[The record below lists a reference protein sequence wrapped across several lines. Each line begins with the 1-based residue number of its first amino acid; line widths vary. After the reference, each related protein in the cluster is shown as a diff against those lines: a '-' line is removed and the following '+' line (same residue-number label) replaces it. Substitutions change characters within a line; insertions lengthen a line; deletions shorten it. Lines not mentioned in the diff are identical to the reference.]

1 MARKQSQRETAAAT
15 KRKAPAS
22 QGASAIPAP
31 GGEISGASIA
41 IVAVVTLGAFVAL
54 LNQTIM
60 SPALPGLMRDF
71 GINAGDAQWVTS
83 IYMLVSGIMVPVSG
97 YLIDKFS
104 TRKLFFASM
113 GAFIV
118 GTLLCAAAPAYLI
131 LLLGRVLQ
139 AAGSGVLLPL
149 VATVPLLVFPP
160 EKRGTAMGVAGIVMA
175 AGPAVGP
182 VVGGM
187 IIDSMGWRPMFLM
200 IAPLAALILVLGLCM
215 LRNVGTLSDPGFDIL
230 SVVLSTVA
238 FGCMLYGFSSASNM
252 GWSSP
257 VVIVCI
263 VLGIA
268 ALVMFVVRQRRL
280 AEPLLRLEALATK
293 DFLVAAIVVTLINA
307 AVSVT
312 NVTLPIFLQNVLGV
326 SAATTGMVMLP
337 AAAVG
342 IVLSPVAGVL
352 FDRRGPRGLAVVGL
366 IVMTLG
372 LFMLSRVNA
381 QTTVIYVAVFCM
393 VQAIGQ
399 GLANMPVNTW
409 GVNSLPNDLIAH
421 GNAIANT
428 GRQVFGAISTAI
440 IVTVMTSVTASNAAL
455 GDAAAQGAGI
465 SASYLVCAAIS
476 FVTLLVCIFFVRP
489 THHRAAAPAKK

>member
-1 MARKQSQRETAAAT
+1 MSHEVQKGKAAPVQT
-15 KRKAPAS
+15 S
-22 QGASAIPAP
+22 SIPAP
-31 GGEISGASIA
+31 GGKVSGTSIA

-54 LNQTIM
+54 LNQTVM

-97 YLIDKFS
+97 YLIDRFS

-113 GAFIV
+113 GTFIA
-118 GTLLCAAAPAYLI
+118 GTLLCAVAPAYLV

-149 VATVPLLVFPP
+149 VATVPLLVFPAD
-160 EKRGTAMGVAGIVMA
+160 KRGTAMGVAGIVMA

-187 IIDSMGWRPMFLM
+187 IIDGMGWRPMFLM
-200 IAPLAALILVLGLCM
+200 IAPLAALILVLGLFM
-215 LRNVGTLSDPGFDIL
+215 LKNVGELKHPGFDIT

-238 FGCMLYGFSSASNM
+238 FGCMLYGFSSVSNM
-252 GWSSP
+252 GWGSP
-257 VVIVCI
+257 VVIICI
-263 VLGIA
+263 VLGVA
-268 ALVMFVVRQRRL
+268 ALVMFVVRQRKL
-280 AEPLLRLEALATK
+280 AEPLLRLDALKTK
-293 DFLVAAIVVTLINA
+293 GFLVAAIVVTLINA
-307 AVSVT
+307 SVAVT
-312 NVTLPIFLQNVLGV
+312 NVTLPIFLQDVLGV
-326 SAATTGMVMLP
+326 SAGTTGMVMLP
-337 AAAVG
+337 AAAAG
-342 IVLSPVAGVL
+342 IVLSPIAGVL
-352 FDRRGPRGLAVVGL
+352 FDRHGPRGLAIGGL
-366 IVMTLG
+366 AVMTLG

-381 QTTVIYVAVFCM
+381 QTAVVYVAVFCM

-409 GVNSLPNDLIAH
+409 GVNSLPDDLIAH

-455 GDAAAQGAGI
+455 GNVVAQGAGI
-465 SASYLVCAAIS
+465 GASYLVCAAIS
-476 FVTLLVCIFFVRP
+476 FVTLLVCIFFVRSK
-489 THHRAAAPAKK
+489 HRKAAAPAAK